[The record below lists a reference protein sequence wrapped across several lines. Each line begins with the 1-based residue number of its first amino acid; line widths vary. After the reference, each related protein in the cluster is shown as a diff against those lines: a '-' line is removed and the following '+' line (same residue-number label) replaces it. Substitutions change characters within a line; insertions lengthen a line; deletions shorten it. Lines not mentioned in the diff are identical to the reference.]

1 MKGREIQQSLKT
13 LEASDSSADER
24 TKAIECL
31 AGHPDIDSIRH
42 LVLALEDDDVKTR
55 EIATGALAHFGDA
68 AVVPVLETLRAHPSS
83 TRLRE
88 SAYVILSQNLSQDV
102 RRRSVAL
109 VALLPLPNME
119 PALLARAARL
129 LRLFETL
136 T

>member
-1 MKGREIQQSLKT
+1 MKERDIQQWLKT
-13 LEASDSSADER
+13 LESPESSAEER
-24 TKAIECL
+24 TKAIESL
-31 AGHPDIDSIRH
+31 AGHPDVDSIRH
-42 LVLALEDDDVKTR
+42 LVLVLEDDDGRNR
-55 EIATGALAHFGDA
+55 EMAASVLAHLGDA
-68 AVVPVLETLRAHPSS
+68 AVVPVLETLRAHPSN

-88 SAYVILSQNLSQDV
+88 SACMILSHNLSQDV

-119 PALLARAARL
+119 PALLTQIARL